1 MSIPRSSRAQA
12 ESTLRNERIE
22 AALTRAVAEGDTH
35 DLFDQLSRNSGLPG
49 PRPNLDLARVVG
61 LTIARHGARA
71 TPVLRELAADE
82 SEFPRIVA
90 AMSYAARK
98 IAGFDAKGAMAG
110 LQDLAEDPRH
120 AVRRG
125 LVEAL
130 RTLLLAKGEPVIDEL
145 AAWTDGYLQAHV
157 VLEALSERS
166 ILDALHNAEPVLAR
180 LDEAFKLADKSPR
193 AAERS
198 QGVRVLRESLPNEI
212 AAFAARFPETIA
224 WLEGAAKIQ
233 RPESRK
239 IVDDA
244 IRALRKDKISDAEA
258 KRLGDLLVASARPDR
273 NAAKIVPGT
282 RKRSKGRR

>member
-1 MSIPRSSRAQA
+1 M
-12 ESTLRNERIE
+12 
-22 AALTRAVAEGDTH
+22 
-35 DLFDQLSRNSGLPG
+35 
-49 PRPNLDLARVVG
+49 
-61 LTIARHGARA
+61 
-71 TPVLRELAADE
+71 
-82 SEFPRIVA
+82 
-90 AMSYAARK
+90 
-98 IAGFDAKGAMAG
+98 
-110 LQDLAEDPRH
+110 
-120 AVRRG
+120 
-125 LVEAL
+125 
-130 RTLLLAKGEPVIDEL
+130 
-145 AAWTDGYLQAHV
+145 

-198 QGVRVLRESLPNEI
+198 QGVRVLRESLPGEI
-212 AAFAARFPETIA
+212 AAFASRFPETIG
-224 WLEGAAKIQ
+224 WPEGAARIQ

-273 NAAKIVPGT
+273 NAAKIVQGT